1 MNKLT
6 KRLLTGL
13 MSAAMLFNMAATPI
27 YAAGEEEIVSPVQ
40 TLSGSQSLADRVE
53 QYYGENGSIT
63 AASVSA
69 KWQEESATVMAGQ
82 AFNLTLDWTL
92 NAAGTYNYDSQE
104 QSMFEV
110 YKKTA
115 ISFTLP
121 EGVVV
126 LENVQDSLQSVQE
139 VTREG
144 NRWTLWLNDNIN
156 ATSSNNGTIRVP
168 LQLEGNGVVEINK
181 VLDFSQ
187 DVLGL
192 KINTAFDIMDY
203 TDPVNPTVFQAMEK
217 EYQGAGD
224 LAEKTTTTQ
233 DEWGIEKKVAGE
245 PQVSEDKSTVT
256 VTFALTVG
264 LLNGDTIVTNESSY
278 ARPGRVPFT
287 SVQLTE
293 TPAVM
298 DRDGTPLTAQSITVT
313 PDFAPESAFAVTA
326 GVPVDLPVDTCGNH
340 SNLVDVDGSA
350 PYLSTYTVE
359 VVYPYEKFIASYHDE
374 KQDQLEIQ
382 NKVELTYTLAGGSE
396 MVANSSASQQVG
408 EVTPPAQI
416 TIVKYI
422 ENDGKNTLYSAE
434 NFAGDPVR
442 GPAEFAITDE
452 NGQEVALYQKNAD
465 GTYSQVNGN
474 TVAVDLAGG
483 TGLVG
488 TDGSVTVY
496 LDAGTYTVT
505 EKEGPE
511 NTSKDLPDPQ
521 TITVAEGEAKTV
533 EFADKEEIGKI
544 TLTKQG
550 TNATGAVVVLE
561 GAQFGLYKD
570 EACTNQIKSGSTNSN
585 GTLTFDR
592 LPYGTYYVKEITA
605 PEGYVLDEKVYP
617 FTLDVQNANASQT
630 IQNNRNVVT
639 VELQKQMYNGIGYV
653 NVGVVYY
660 TEFAGCF
667 ALEQKEGEDWQ
678 EVQTNLSLTNQGK
691 INIELPVYDENGEAI
706 TYRFREKL
714 PEGWHVPSNFTGDT
728 TDGVMYSEAF
738 TLESAVG
745 TGAPYQVTMQND
757 RNGSIL
763 LTKEFYDI
771 TASGYVKKTGTTPEA
786 SFNLYQENAAGKLEP
801 YSGDVYSTQNGV
813 LEITDLPRTQS
824 DGTAVQYYLV
834 EQSVTGYVADANQ
847 TGNNTAAPAWQSK
860 ELAAGGSVMAW
871 GPFDFTAQGQSES
884 NLEQTITVKNY
895 ENKIGVVVTKENS
908 ITHQYVSGAAF
919 SVYEGTN
926 DQGTPVQEKV
936 AIPQGGAF
944 LKLEPGKTY
953 WIKESTVPQGYTDV
967 TPGGGIL
974 VDLAGVTAGAGTEVK
989 TYTLQNRPDPKMQ
1002 VAKSIIGNGI
1012 AGGGKVL
1019 NGVQFEVYRKT
1030 GDTFERVYGY
1040 DTTTPLVVS
1049 SGSSVQ
1055 LPAGDYYLKEIVPA
1069 ANPNQ
1074 VLDPNTYPEL
1084 YKNAGIEKDG
1094 SFYFGPYTVATVTS
1108 TSNLTQKVAIQNYSD
1123 RGAVQV
1129 TKYALNPDGTEKV
1142 LGGAE
1147 LSIYRV
1153 EEDGTETRVTA
1164 KTTPSGT
1171 GQVTFTDLPI
1181 YNGTEKI
1188 QYVIRETKA
1197 PAGYT
1202 VSKDEIRVTLTPGAT
1217 VSEDSSGNELK
1228 IVNRPEV
1235 SFTVTKVFYNIWEHS
1250 FTQREYLM
1258 PSAKIALFQETEPGT
1273 YTFVEMLSTSETGD
1287 VTFKGLSQVDHY
1299 IAVEYSIPN
1308 TPDYDYLEP
1317 SNDGMYLSEMPGCED
1332 ETQLAGK
1339 TLTETDLKD
1348 LYYVEKTANMGNP
1361 VYSVADKLVNVEHW
1375 AQLHIEKYV
1384 TEAADAPEGI
1394 TPETKRPINNAQ
1406 FDLYMQVLDPDVA
1419 TDQALT
1425 FEPDHP
1431 EQYTLV
1437 GQYSSGTLY
1446 DMEGI
1451 RQDGKFATNILKSA
1465 DNVVYWLVET
1475 SAGTGAKIKP
1485 ENQVILI
1492 KRNGTNY
1499 TNNSQS
1505 IAVNGQGDTVSCT
1518 GTISYEDD
1526 RVTQGEVENLPI
1538 YGGGGSM
1545 FSTVRIAKWAGELD
1559 QDGKPQEEFTPLGNA
1574 WFEMWLVKEDGTPVE
1589 LLETFTTGL
1598 DNDLSTDNPDPD
1610 EEKTAW
1616 ASSRSYDFNTLWT
1629 KYEENENLYDGVI
1642 WKDDGGNGYARVML
1656 VETSTPAGYDTPTK
1670 GFPLIMFFHHVDGQ
1684 ATEVFNDAYYVTEK
1698 DTQEPLAG
1706 EDNTVWACYPTQ
1718 LQDDKT
1724 YTLIEDLPDTVDQ
1737 EQYRIVNWPVDNFAV
1752 TVDKYGYTY
1761 DDKTRGKTAAELDE
1775 YYLNASGRVPLAN
1788 VTMKLQRYYNDTGW
1802 MDYNYHNEAG
1812 VQEKATF
1819 TTDANGHFA
1828 FPKGLLVGRY
1838 RIIETEPAAGYDNVY
1853 DGTSTGSG
1861 DPYYDQKAYY
1871 FTVTTKNVHISMY
1884 NPDEQSLT
1892 VEKQNTAGQPQS
1904 GAQFTLT
1911 NRTDQDTTV
1920 TGTAGTQAGQTVFA
1934 NLSSGVYKISENAAP
1949 ANFSKAYLDKYLKA
1963 TCADKKATAYG
1974 TEYSLGNFADT
1985 GIYLGYITQLQGDE
1999 VVVTDK
2005 IQLSDYGIPA
2015 SDMVLDIQDPALCT
2029 LTLSKKDAQDATK
2042 ALAGATFRLEYKP
2055 FQSWQDAETLESNTN
2070 AWQTKG
2076 SYTTQGD
2083 TGSVRISNLEPG
2095 IYKVTET
2102 QAPGGYSLNTTP
2114 QYIVLT
2120 GGMNKTVTQG
2130 DSVPIPLAEKDGSLT
2145 FTNLKKVKLT
2155 VTKTL
2160 DTGALE
2166 LGEGESHTFTFVLT
2180 EGEKTLGTKSLTFT
2194 KDKAGDQTVEFE
2206 GLEQGKT
2213 YTLTETFT
2221 TGHDDFVL
2229 TGMTITGGDFAQD
2242 NPDLTNASGTFTV
2255 GTTGADVAIT
2265 ATNRYKVAEIEI
2277 LKVKASDGTPLTGA
2291 DFAAYRVDKDT
2302 GLVDRA
2308 DISIRVVD
2316 KGDGSYVIR
2325 VPLKT
2330 NGEETFQIKETNAP
2344 AGYVNDHPYTNI
2356 TVSPGQHVKHGDFDP
2371 ATMTGGTREQND
2383 QAMLAEYIFP
2393 NYLGSVI
2400 NITKY
2405 DDMKESVHRIP
2416 MENVSFTLYEK
2427 SAQGGWTNLE
2437 TKATEAGGTVS
2448 FTVESGKIYAV
2459 TESVPAGYARL
2470 QGLYAGDSAMTTET
2484 EGGQIYHLLNNGEA
2498 LRVGQTYTYDA
2509 FNVPVVELEVRKM
2522 NAQDAT
2528 DSNPPTATV
2537 SIYEVPAETKTDLTQ
2552 AEVEALMVPEN
2563 RKAED
2568 VPVNRQA
2575 KDAGTNAWY
2584 SYADKNT
2591 APVLGTAFAAG
2602 STYLVVETQSSMT
2615 QLRDNDFV
2623 TWYAVHTIPA
2633 GTTEK
2638 QTVTLR
2644 NMQGT
2649 ATQTLG
2655 KTTENPSNESLLTN
2669 AATMRY
2675 TLTPQVDNTYPLT
2688 SYVLEDQGLGKA
2700 YHSGTEL
2707 SWEEYLKGK
2716 YSITRV
2722 TLGDFSH
2729 NSAAYNNGTSTDDL
2743 QATVTFYGFDDKVLM
2758 TKTVKASD
2766 DNKVVGLNSAE
2777 KAARVTISWES
2788 PALKDTTGY
2797 ALGQNFI
2804 PGNVSLTIQLDKQV
2818 GGQGVQAV
2826 TKVVNQA
2833 QATMKYFPWDTQG
2846 NKATAET
2853 VDTQEATAENTFAE
2867 QKVAKVSITKTAGN
2881 SQVNLNNGVEKYTL
2895 VLKNE
2900 ATAQGSMEDPFIVD
2914 LLPQGMELNGGDGNV
2929 TITSSDGKVT
2939 QENLR
2944 VETSGG
2950 ETALFVFLDGPL
2962 NPGQSVTITLELKCT
2977 PAAAL
2982 YGSSVTNYAIAG
2994 SRVQGVESTD
3004 NPRKTSFMTSDGQ
3017 WPKGLEETLT
3027 SLQNTQRIAALRNM
3041 LGQFADFGYVGTA
3054 NTVNWAA
3061 DSGTSL
3067 IKLGRGD
3074 RSMEQGF
3081 TSNLLNTVNNDGY
3094 MDYQLIFSNLST
3106 TERYTN
3112 ITMLDILPFEGDVSS
3127 NSAYRGSA
3135 WNLIFDSITSVEKV
3149 ARDGTKTTLDPSLYR
3164 VFYYT
3169 GTLTTDNCA
3178 DLYEKAETLKYD
3190 TDLTQTEWAGWLDT
3204 VPADLT
3210 TVKAIAIAIKQDT
3223 QAVLNSNE
3231 SYIATYHMTVGHL
3244 DESELAERSW
3254 SNAVNSF
3261 ACQYWQFGDDKGIDS
3276 AQSMASLLSS
3286 NLVSTTILPEP
3297 VKVGGHIWIDKDG
3310 DGQWEEGES
3319 VADLS
3324 SNALVQKLLREVEIS
3339 LYTYRGGNTII
3350 SHTDQF
3356 NKTSN
3361 QNWTADA
3368 NFVFEDLD
3376 PASKKDSATEE
3387 QLYSNTAKNDPL
3399 QPLYLKGTEAKT
3411 YRLGVTIPESSNLL
3425 YTVTSLGYGDE
3436 TKQTGYSREPQDLQ
3450 TGGLYEEEAQDNNFT
3465 QLTSSR
3471 TSVSERFFLHAT
3483 DSSVFDNTK
3492 DIGLILN
3499 RNLVIEKISASDPTV
3514 KLQGAQF
3521 EIYGPFT
3528 DAAQANAAALDK
3540 DNLLTT
3546 VTTDQNGQAVV
3557 ENLNWFNVYV
3567 IVEKQSAYSYQL
3579 EGAQAFNTDG
3589 VLEEYQG
3596 SATENPAWVLNVPGD
3611 TITNTRQTVQI
3622 TNKTEV
3628 QYELVASKMLEGED
3642 LKDQQFTFE
3651 LLDEQGTVLETAYN
3665 VGDTI
3670 TFGPLDANK
3679 EGEITYFIREK
3690 IPDAAAGNVLND
3702 IAYDT
3707 QQFKAVA
3714 KITRN
3719 TGNYNRLQVNITYY
3733 RQDDNG
3739 RWVESAQ
3746 GAQFV
3751 NLYLPAHVTT
3761 YRPAV
3766 IKDFTADSAPRP
3778 ADARFTFT
3786 LEAQADYGG
3795 AVLLPLKEGQS
3806 ACTVQVNGQGPAY
3819 FDPVQFSKEGVYH
3832 FTIREVNEGQMGY
3845 RYDTATW
3852 TLEVEIQ
3859 KKDGHLAVTRA
3870 EYRSDAGGSGSFA
3883 KFVNYYEVGE
3893 PPEETPQDGGNGT
3906 FLDPFI
3912 AQTGDN
3918 SNPMLWLILM
3928 IGALAGACVAF
3939 WAGRR
3944 ARKKRK

>member
-13 MSAAMLFNMAATPI
+13 MSAAMMFNMAATPI
-27 YAAGEEEIVSPVQ
+27 YATGEEEIVSSVQ
-40 TLSGSQSLADRVE
+40 TFSGSQSLADRVE

-69 KWQEESATVMAGQ
+69 KWQEASATIMAGQ

-92 NAAGTYNYDSQE
+92 TAAGTYNYDSQE

-126 LENVQDSLQSVQE
+126 LENVQDALQSVQE
-139 VTREG
+139 VTHEG

-156 ATSSNNGTIRVP
+156 ATSSNNGTIKVP

-187 DVLGL
+187 DALGL
-192 KINTAFDIMDY
+192 KINTKFDIMDY
-203 TDPVNPTVFQAMEK
+203 TDPVNPIVYKEMEK
-217 EYQGAGD
+217 EYQGTGN
-224 LAEKTTTTQ
+224 LEKKTTTTQ

-245 PQVSEDKSTVT
+245 PQVSDDKSTVT
-256 VTFALTVG
+256 VKFALTVG
-264 LLNGDTIVTNESSY
+264 LLNEGTIVTNESSY
-278 ARPGRVPFT
+278 ARPGRVPFA

-293 TPAVM
+293 TPAVEN
-298 DRDGTPLTAQSITVT
+298 REGNNITAQRITVT
-313 PDFAPESAFAVTA
+313 PNFAPESAFPVTA
-326 GVPVDLPVDTCGNH
+326 GKTVVLPVDTCGNH
-340 SNLVDVDGSA
+340 SNLVDVDGNA

-359 VVYPYEKFIASYHDE
+359 VVYPYEEFIASYHD
-374 KQDQLEIQ
+374 QNQGQLEIRNQ
-382 NKVELTYTLAGGSE
+382 AELTYTLAGGSK
-396 MVANSSASQQVG
+396 MVANSNANQMVG

-422 ENDGKNTLYSAE
+422 ENDGKNTLYIAE
-434 NFAGDPVR
+434 NFTGDPVQ
-442 GPAEFAITDE
+442 GPAEFTITDE
-452 NGQEVALYQKNAD
+452 AGKAVALYQKNAD
-465 GTYSQVNGN
+465 GTYSLVSGN
-474 TVAVDLAGG
+474 TVAVDPAGG

-496 LDAGTYTVT
+496 LDAGTYTV
-505 EKEGPE
+505 KETKGPE
-511 NTSKDLPDPQ
+511 NTSMDFPDPQ
-521 TITVAEGEAKTV
+521 TITVAEGEAQTV
-533 EFADKEEIGKI
+533 EFADKEKIGKI

-550 TNATGAVVVLE
+550 TNATGVVVVLE
-561 GAQFGLYKD
+561 GAGFGLYKD
-570 EACTNQIKSGSTNSN
+570 KACTDLIEEGSTNSS
-585 GTLTFDR
+585 GSLTFDR

-605 PEGYVLDEKVYP
+605 PDGYVLDEKVYP
-617 FTLDVQNANASQT
+617 FTLSEQNANASQT

-639 VELQKQMYNGIGYV
+639 VELQKEMYNGKNYV
-653 NVGVVYY
+653 NVGVEYY

-667 ALEQKEGEDWQ
+667 ALEQKEGEDWKD
-678 EVQTNLSLTNQGK
+678 VKTDLSLTNQGK
-691 INIELPVYDENGEAI
+691 INIELPVYDETGKAI
-706 TYRFREKL
+706 TYRFRENL
-714 PEGWHVPSNFTGDT
+714 PEGWHAPSTYQGDT
-728 TDGVMYSEAF
+728 TGGVMYSEAF
-738 TLESAVG
+738 TLESEVG
-745 TGAPYQVTMQND
+745 TGKPYQVTMQND

-771 TASGYVKKTGTTPEA
+771 TASGYVKKTGTTQEA
-786 SFNLYQENAAGKLEP
+786 SFKLYQENAAGKLEL
-801 YSGDVYSTQNGV
+801 YSGDVYNTQSGV

-834 EQSVTGYVADANQ
+834 EESVTGYVADANQ
-847 TGNNTAAPAWQSK
+847 TGDNTAESAWQQK
-860 ELAAGGSVMAW
+860 DLAAGGSVMAW
-871 GPFDFTAQGQSES
+871 GPFDFTPQGESES

-895 ENKIGVVVTKENS
+895 ENKIGVVVTKEDS

-919 SVYEGTN
+919 SIYEGTN
-926 DQGTPVQEKV
+926 DQGPQVEGNV
-936 AIPQGGAF
+936 AIPNGGAF

-967 TPGGGIL
+967 TPGGGISVNL
-974 VDLAGVTAGAGTEVK
+974 TGVTAGAQTEVK
-989 TYTLQNRPDPKMQ
+989 TYTLKNLPDPKIQ
-1002 VAKSIIGNGI
+1002 VAKRIIGNGI
-1012 AGGGKVL
+1012 AGGGNAL
-1019 NGVQFEVYRKT
+1019 TGVQFEVYRKT
-1030 GDTFERVYGY
+1030 DDTFEPVYAYGN
-1040 DTTTPLVVS
+1040 TTPLVVY
-1049 SGSSVQ
+1049 SGSSKQ
-1055 LPAGDYYLKEIVPA
+1055 LPAGEYYLKEVVPA
-1069 ANPNQ
+1069 ENTNH
-1074 VLDPNTYPEL
+1074 VLDPNTYPDL
-1084 YKNAGIEKDG
+1084 YTKGEKGDDG
-1094 SFYFGPYTVATVTS
+1094 SFYFGPYNVATVEAP
-1108 TSNLTQKVAIQNYSD
+1108 NDLTQNVTIQNYSD
-1123 RGAVQV
+1123 LGAVQV
-1129 TKYALNPDGTEKV
+1129 TKYALDLDGTENV

-1153 EEDGTETRVTA
+1153 KKDGTETLVTA

-1188 QYVIRETKA
+1188 TYLIRETKA

-1202 VSKDEIRVTLTPGAT
+1202 VSKDEIRVTLTPGET
-1217 VSEDSSGNELK
+1217 VSEDSSRKKLK

-1258 PSAKIALFQETEPGT
+1258 PSAKIALFQETEEGT

-1287 VTFKGLSQVDHY
+1287 VTFTGLSQVDHY

-1317 SNDGMYLSEMPGCED
+1317 SNGGMYLSEKKGFED
-1332 ETQLAGK
+1332 ETKLAGK
-1339 TLTETDLKD
+1339 TLKQADLEK
-1348 LYYVEKTANMGNP
+1348 LYYVEKAANLGNP
-1361 VYSVADKLVNVEHW
+1361 VYSVAGKLVNVEHW

-1384 TEAADAPEGI
+1384 LENGQEG
-1394 TPETKRPINNAQ
+1394 TVVGAKRPINNAQ
-1406 FDLYMQVLDPDVA
+1406 FDLYMQVLDPDV
-1419 TDQALT
+1419 TTNQALT
-1425 FEPDHP
+1425 FDPDHLDK
-1431 EQYTLV
+1431 YTLV

-1446 DMEGI
+1446 DTNGI

-1475 SAGTGAKIKP
+1475 SAGTGAEMNL
-1485 ENQVILI
+1485 ENQIILI
-1492 KRNGTNY
+1492 KRNGTDY
-1499 TNNSQS
+1499 TNDSES
-1505 IAVNGQGDTVSCT
+1505 INANDEGKKESCT

-1526 RVTQGEVENLPI
+1526 KVTQGKVENLPI

-1559 QDGKPQEEFTPLGNA
+1559 KDGEQKSEFTPLGNA
-1574 WFEMWLVKEDGTPVE
+1574 WFEMWLVKKDGTPVE

-1598 DNDLSTDNPDPD
+1598 DNDLSTDNPYP
-1610 EEKTAW
+1610 EVEKTAW
-1616 ASSRSYDFNTLWT
+1616 ASSRSYDFKSLYD
-1629 KYEENENLYDGVI
+1629 KYEKNKELYESVI
-1642 WKDDGGNGYARVML
+1642 WTDTDGNGYARVML

-1670 GFPLIMFFHHVDGQ
+1670 GFPLIMFFHNVKGQ
-1684 ATEVFNDAYYVTEK
+1684 VTEVFNDAYYVTEK
-1698 DTQEPLAG
+1698 DTKESLAG
-1706 EDNTVWACYPTQ
+1706 EGDTVWACYPTQ
-1718 LQDDKT
+1718 LQDDNT

-1737 EQYRIVNWPVDNFAV
+1737 KQYRIVNWSVDNFAV
-1752 TVDKYGYTY
+1752 TVDKYGYIY
-1761 DDKTRGKTAAELDE
+1761 DANTQEKTAAELDE

-1802 MDYNYHNEAG
+1802 RDYNYHNEAD

-1819 TTDANGHFA
+1819 TTDENGHFA

-1838 RIIETEPAAGYDNVY
+1838 RIIETEPATGYDNVY
-1853 DGTSTGSG
+1853 DGSSTGSG
-1861 DPYYDQKAYY
+1861 DTYYDQKAYY

-1892 VEKQNTAGQPQS
+1892 VEKQDTAGRPQS

-1911 NRTDQDTTV
+1911 SLTDQDTTV
-1920 TGTAGTQAGQTVFA
+1920 TGKAGAQAGQTVFA
-1934 NLSSGVYKISENAAP
+1934 NLSSGVYKISEDAAP
-1949 ANFSKAYLDKYLKA
+1949 ANFSKEYLDQYLKA
-1963 TCADKKATAYG
+1963 TYADKKATAYG

-1985 GIYLGYITQLQGDE
+1985 GIYLGYITQLQGNE
-1999 VVVTDK
+1999 VVVKDK
-2005 IQLSDYGIPA
+2005 IQLSDYDISA

-2029 LTLSKKDAQDATK
+2029 LTLYKKDAQDATK
-2042 ALAGATFRLEYKP
+2042 ALTDATFQVEYKP
-2055 FQSWQDAETLESNTN
+2055 FQSWKDAETLESNTN
-2070 AWQTKG
+2070 TWQTIG
-2076 SYTTQGD
+2076 SYKTQGD
-2083 TGSVRISNLEPG
+2083 TGSVLVSDLEPG

-2102 QAPGGYSLNTTP
+2102 QAPDGYSLNTTP

-2130 DSVPIPLAEKDGSLT
+2130 DSVSIPSAEKDGSLT

-2180 EGEKTLGTKSLTFT
+2180 EGTKTLGTKALTFT

-2221 TGHDDFVL
+2221 ADHDDFVL

-2242 NPDLTNASGTFTV
+2242 NPDLTNKSGTFTV
-2255 GTTGADVAIT
+2255 GTTGDDVAIT
-2265 ATNRYKVAEIEI
+2265 VTNRYLVAEIEI
-2277 LKVKASDGTPLTGA
+2277 LKVRASDGTPLTGA
-2291 DFAAYRVDKDT
+2291 DFAAYRVESNGSVGKTDVST
-2302 GLVDRA
+2302 
-2308 DISIRVVD
+2308 SVVD
-2316 KGDGSYVIR
+2316 EGDGSYVIR

-2330 NGEETFQIKETNAP
+2330 NRAETFCIQETNAP
-2344 AGYVNDHPYTNI
+2344 AGYVNDHPCTNI
-2356 TVSPGQHVKHGDFDP
+2356 IVSPGEHVKHGDFDSD
-2371 ATMTGGTREQND
+2371 TMTGGTREEND
-2383 QAMLAEYIFP
+2383 QAMLAKYIFP

-2405 DDMKESVHRIP
+2405 DDMKESVHRTP

-2427 SAQGGWTNLE
+2427 NAQGGWTNLE
-2437 TKATEAGGTVS
+2437 TKSTEADGTVG

-2537 SIYEVPAETKTDLTQ
+2537 SIYEVPAGTETDLTQ

-2568 VPVNRQA
+2568 VPVTQKA
-2575 KDAGTNAWY
+2575 KDTGTNAWY
-2584 SYADKNT
+2584 CYADKST
-2591 APVLGTAFAAG
+2591 ATVLGTAFAAG

-2644 NMQGT
+2644 NIEGT

-2688 SYVLEDQGLGKA
+2688 SYVLEDRGLGKA
-2700 YHSGTEL
+2700 YHGVTEL
-2707 SWEEYLKGK
+2707 SWEDYLKGK

-2729 NSAAYNNGTSTDDL
+2729 NSAAYNNGISTDDL
-2743 QATVTFYGFDDKVLM
+2743 QATVTFYGFDNKVLM

-2766 DNKVVGLNSAE
+2766 DNKVVGLNSPE

-2788 PALKDTTGY
+2788 PTLKDTTGY
-2797 ALGQNFI
+2797 ALGQNFT

-2846 NKATAET
+2846 NKATTET
-2853 VDTQEATAENTFAE
+2853 VDTKEATAENTFAE

-2881 SQVNLNNGVEKYTL
+2881 QQVNLNNGEEKYTL

-2900 ATAQGSMEDPFIVD
+2900 ASAQGSMEDPFIVD
-2914 LLPQGMELNGGDGNV
+2914 LLPQGMELNDGDGNV
-2929 TITSSDGKVT
+2929 TITSTDGSIK

-2944 VETSGG
+2944 VETNSG
-2950 ETALFVFLDGPL
+2950 ETALFIFLDGSL
-2962 NPGQSVTITLELKCT
+2962 NPGQSVTVTLELKCT

-2982 YGSSVTNYAIAG
+2982 YGGSVTNYAIAG
-2994 SRVQGVESTD
+2994 SRLQGVESID

-3017 WPKGLEETLT
+3017 WPQGLEETLT
-3027 SLQNTQRIAALRNM
+3027 SLKNTQRIAALRSM

-3054 NTVNWAA
+3054 ESINWAA

-3074 RSMEQGF
+3074 RSTEQGF
-3081 TSNLLNTVNNDGY
+3081 TSNLLNTVSNDGY

-3106 TERYTN
+3106 TELYTN

-3127 NSAYRGSA
+3127 NNAYRGSA
-3135 WNLIFDSITSVEKV
+3135 WNLIFESITSVEKV
-3149 ARDGTKTTLDPSLYR
+3149 AKDGTKTTLNPDLYQ

-3169 GTLTTDNCA
+3169 GALTTANCA
-3178 DLYEKAETLKYD
+3178 ALYEKIETLKYGTDVSQPGWDGWSD
-3190 TDLTQTEWAGWLDT
+3190 TK
-3204 VPADLT
+3204 PADLT
-3210 TVKAIAIAIKQDT
+3210 TVKAIAIAIKQDK
-3223 QAVLNSNE
+3223 QAVLSSNE
-3231 SYIATYHMTVGHL
+3231 SYIATYHMTVGKL

-3254 SNAVNSF
+3254 NNAVNSF
-3261 ACQYWQFGDDKGIDS
+3261 ACQYWQFTDDKGIDN
-3276 AQSMASLLSS
+3276 AQPVASLLSS

-3310 DGQWEEGES
+3310 DGKWEDGES

-3324 SNALVQKLLREVEIS
+3324 SNALVQKLLSEVEIS
-3339 LYTYRGGNTII
+3339 LYTYRGGDSII

-3368 NFVFEDLD
+3368 NFVFENLD
-3376 PASKKDSATEE
+3376 PASKKDSATEA
-3387 QLYSNTAKNDPL
+3387 QLYSNTAKNNPL

-3411 YRLGVTIPESSNLL
+3411 YRLGVTIPENSNLL

-3450 TGGLYEEEAQDNNFT
+3450 AGGQYEEETLDNNFT

-3471 TSVSERFFLHAT
+3471 TSVSERFFLHASAS
-3483 DSSVFDNTK
+3483 DVFDNTK

-3528 DAAQANAAALDK
+3528 DVAQANAATLDK

-3546 VTTDQNGQAVV
+3546 VTTDQNGQAVAA
-3557 ENLNWFNVYV
+3557 NLNWFNVYV

-3596 SATENPAWVLNVPGD
+3596 NATENPAWILNVPGD
-3611 TITNTRQTVQI
+3611 AITNTRQTVQV

-3628 QYELVASKMLEGED
+3628 QYALVASKMLEGGD
-3642 LKDQQFTFE
+3642 LKDQQFAFE
-3651 LLDEQGTVLETAYN
+3651 LLDENGTVLETAYN

-3670 TFGPLDANK
+3670 TFGPFDANK

-3719 TGNYNRLQVNITYY
+3719 TGNNNRLQVNITYY

-3786 LEAQADYGG
+3786 LEAQADYDG

-3806 ACTVQVNGQGPAY
+3806 VCTVQVNGQGPAY
-3819 FDPVQFSKEGVYH
+3819 FDPVQFSEEGVYR
-3832 FTIREVNEGQMGY
+3832 FIIREVNEGQMGY

-3852 TLEVEIQ
+3852 TLEVETQ
-3859 KKDGHLAVTRA
+3859 KKDGHLTVTRA
-3870 EYRSDAGGSGSFA
+3870 EYSSDAGGSGSFA
-3883 KFVNYYEVGE
+3883 RFVNYYEVGE
-3893 PPEETPQDGGNGT
+3893 TPEEPLQEGGNGT